1 MGARGI
7 AFLAVAACLAVPRL
21 NAGQLVT
28 EVRRVGDPD
37 FVTRPVPPEPPA
49 DEGRHE
55 RRSPRV
61 HIVRGRSSFDYDR
74 MRHDRGRDVDIVYTL
89 PGGGYWRSRE
99 YYLWPGRDHGDW
111 SRYLFWPGSDRTT
124 IIIGFGASRRVGS
137 SYYVYDPGP
146 YLYLP
151 PYEPVAEDPARLI
164 KLDTPTA
171 RTEPDDTAVAGAGV
185 SAPGVT
191 GTFESRLSPSL
202 GGRSR
207 VDVAFALGE
216 SKLRERAYNE
226 AASAFIR
233 SASTAPADPVRRLAL
248 CLALA
253 GGGHY
258 QSAASSLRQAL
269 PRVAGLAELSF
280 RVEEVFADRESFEG
294 ITESLGAL
302 LEGEAATADLR
313 LLLGFLHFATGDD
326 GAAAAALSETYS
338 ADALDPLAAQLLLA
352 AEERLRAREQ
362 ARPPEATGAD

>member
-1 MGARGI
+1 MGIRGI
-7 AFLAVAACLAVPRL
+7 AFLAVAACLAAPHL
-21 NAGQLVT
+21 NAGQLIT

-37 FVTRPVPPEPPA
+37 FVARPVAPEPPA
-49 DEGRHE
+49 DERRHE
-55 RRSPRV
+55 RRSLRV
-61 HIVRGRSSFDYDR
+61 HIISGRSSFDDYR
-74 MRHDRGRDVDIVYTL
+74 RGHDRGRDVDIVYTL

-99 YYLWPGRDHGDW
+99 YYLWPGRDHSDS

-151 PYEPVAEDPARLI
+151 PYDPVAEDPARLV

-171 RTEPDDTAVAGAGV
+171 RTEPDDPAGAPAGA

-191 GTFESRLSPSL
+191 GTFESRLSPAL

-207 VDVAFALGE
+207 VDVGFALGE
-216 SKLRERAYNE
+216 SKLREGAYNE

-233 SASTAPADPVRRLAL
+233 SSSTAPADPVRRLAL

-258 QSAASSLRQAL
+258 QSSARSLRQAL
-269 PRVAGLAELSF
+269 PRVTELAELSF
-280 RVEEVFADRESFEG
+280 RPEEVFADRKSFEG
-294 ITESLGAL
+294 ITESLSAL
-302 LEGEAATADLR
+302 LEDGAATADLR
-313 LLLGFLHFATGDD
+313 LLLGFLHFAAGED
-326 GAAAAALSETYS
+326 GAAAEALSETYA

-352 AEERLRAREQ
+352 AEERLRARDR
-362 ARPPEATGAD
+362 ARAPEGTGAD